1 MTSSGSAR
9 LDRRAFLIALGLVPA
24 AAALAACGTADS
36 TPKALTGPDLAGVD
50 DAVRVQD
57 DLYRH
62 VNGKWLKE
70 YQLPPDKPA
79 FGAISEANE
88 RTLNQLRE
96 IIDGIKDPKPGS
108 DAQKI
113 RDLYDARV
121 DWDTVEKLGM
131 TPLQGLFDQVDKA
144 ATKPDLAKVMGALP
158 IGGLIGIGVSIDRK
172 NSNVYIPGVS
182 QSGIGLEEDYY
193 SKPQYADKLAAYRV
207 YLESIAKGAG
217 FADPAGMAQRMLD
230 LETRI
235 ASVFWDKVRRRDAD
249 ASYNRMTWAQLT
261 ELGKGFDFE
270 PWLAGCTDRPKDL
283 FAEVVVAQPSYITAA
298 GQIWADTDIAI
309 WRDYLK
315 LSVVRA
321 YAPYL
326 PIAINDAYFQFAGR
340 VMRGQQERQ
349 ERWKYGVNLV
359 NSSLPES
366 MGKLYVDKHFP
377 ASSKDEVKR
386 MVDDLLA
393 AYRENFRTSSWM
405 TQPTRDAALTKLD
418 KMRVKIGYPD
428 KWDDYSKLTIT
439 RGQLVQSLLAI
450 NAFNNKK
457 DWDRLGGPVDKSEW
471 GMSPQTVNAYYSPPN
486 NEIVFPAAYLQPP
499 YFDSDAQLAVNF
511 GAVGAT
517 IGHEI
522 GHGFDDQ
529 GRKYDSDGN
538 LRDWWTPEDKAAF
551 EARAAKVVAQY
562 DGLVPEGVSP
572 QNTVNGKL
580 TLGENLADLR
590 GFQIA
595 LAAYRLAEKRAGN
608 DNPDFQSMFLSWARG
623 WRSKQTPELTAEG
636 LSDPHSPDEFRCNEV
651 VRNLPEFYGTFG
663 VKPEDKLFLAEDKR
677 VTF

>member
-1 MTSSGSAR
+1 M
-9 LDRRAFLIALGLVPA
+9 DRRAFLIALGLVPA
-24 AAALAACGTADS
+24 AAALAACGTDS

-88 RTLNQLRE
+88 RTLNQLRD

-131 TPLQGLFDQVDKA
+131 TPLQELFDQVDKA
-144 ATKPDLAKVMGALP
+144 ATKADLAKVMGALP

-172 NSNVYIPGVS
+172 NSSAYIPAIS
-182 QSGIGLEEDYY
+182 QSGIGLDEDYY
-193 SKPQYADKLAAYRV
+193 SKPQYAEKLAAYRV
-207 YLESIAKGAG
+207 YMEAIAKGAG
-217 FADPAGMAQRMLD
+217 FADPTGMAQRVFD

-235 ASVFWDKVRRRDAD
+235 AATFWDRVRTRDAD

-261 ELGKGFDFE
+261 ELGKGFDFD

-283 FAEVVVAQPSYITAA
+283 FAEVVVGQPSYITTA
-298 GQIWADTDIAI
+298 GQIWASTDIAI

-315 LSVVRA
+315 LSLVRA

-326 PIAINDAYFQFAGR
+326 PIAINDAYFEFAGR
-340 VMRGQQERQ
+340 VMRGQQQRS
-349 ERWKYGVNLV
+349 ERWKYGVNLA
-359 NSSLPES
+359 NSQLPES
-366 MGKLYVDKHFP
+366 LGKLYVDKHFP
-377 ASSKDEVKR
+377 ASAKDEVKR
-386 MVDDLLA
+386 MVDDLMA
-393 AYRENFRTSSWM
+393 AYRENFRNSGWM
-405 TQPTRDAALTKLD
+405 TQPTRDAALAKLD

-428 KWDDYSKLTIT
+428 KWDDYSKLTVT
-439 RGQLVQSLLAI
+439 RGKLIQSLLAI

-457 DWDRLGGPVDKSEW
+457 DWDRLGTPVDKTEW

-499 YFDSDAQLAVNF
+499 YFDKDAQLAVNF

-529 GRKYDSDGN
+529 GRKYDGEGN
-538 LRDWWTPEDKAAF
+538 LREWWTPDDKAAF
-551 EARAAKVVAQY
+551 EARAAKVVAQF
-562 DGLVPEGVSP
+562 DGLVPEGLSP
-572 QNTVNGKL
+572 NDKVNGKL

-595 LAAYRLAEKRAGN
+595 LAAFRLAEKRAGN
-608 DNPDFQSMFLSWARG
+608 DNPDYQSVFLSWARG
-623 WRSKQTPELTAEG
+623 WRAKQTPQLTAEM
-636 LSDPHSPDEFRCNEV
+636 LTDTHSPDEFRCNQV
-651 VRNLPEFYGTFG
+651 VRNLPEFYAAFG
-663 VKPEDKLFLAEDKR
+663 VKDTDKLFLPEDQR

>member
-9 LDRRAFLIALGLVPA
+9 VDRRAFLIALGLVPA
-24 AAALAACGTADS
+24 AAALAACGSGTTAK
-36 TPKALTGPDLAGVD
+36 TLTGPDLSGAD
-50 DAVRVQD
+50 EAVRVQD
-57 DLYRH
+57 DLYRY
-62 VNGKWLKE
+62 VNGKWLRE

-79 FGAISEANE
+79 YGAISEANE

-96 IIDGIKDPKPGS
+96 IIDGIKDPEPGS

-131 TPLQGLFDQVDKA
+131 SPLQELFDQVDKA

-172 NSNVYIPGVS
+172 NSNAYIPGIS
-182 QSGIGLEEDYY
+182 QSGLGLEEDYY
-193 SKPQYADKLAAYRV
+193 SKPQYAEKLKGYRV
-207 YLESIAKGAG
+207 YLEAIAKGAG
-217 FADPAGMAQRMLD
+217 FADPSGMAQRILD

-235 ASVFWDKVRRRDAD
+235 AAVFWDRVRRRDAD
-249 ASYNRMTWAQLT
+249 ASYNRMTWQQLT
-261 ELGKGFDFE
+261 ELGRGFDFE

-283 FAEVVVAQPSYITAA
+283 FAEVIVAQPSYITAA

-366 MGKLYVDKHFP
+366 LGKLYVDKHFP
-377 ASSKDEVKR
+377 ASAKDEVKR
-386 MVDDLLA
+386 MVDDLLN
-393 AYRENFRTSSWM
+393 AYRENFRTSAWM
-405 TQPTRDAALTKLD
+405 TQPTRDAALAKLD

-428 KWDDYSKLTIT
+428 KWDDYSKLTVT
-439 RGQLVQSLLAI
+439 RGKLVQSLLAI

-457 DWDRLGGPVDKSEW
+457 DWDRLGKPVDKSEW

-499 YFDSDAQLAVNF
+499 YFDKDAQLAVNF

-529 GRKYDSDGN
+529 GRKYDGDGN

-551 EARAAKVVAQY
+551 EARAAKVVAQF

-572 QNTVNGKL
+572 ENKVNGKL

-590 GFQIA
+590 GLQIA

-608 DNPDFQSMFLSWARG
+608 DNPDYRTMFLSWARG
-623 WRSKQTPELTAEG
+623 WRAKQTPELTAEG
-636 LSDPHSPDEFRCNEV
+636 LSDTHSPDEFRCNQV
-651 VRNLPEFYGTFG
+651 VRNLPEFYSTFG
-663 VKPEDKLFLAEDKR
+663 VTSGDKLFMPEDQR

>member
-24 AAALAACGTADS
+24 AAALASCGRDS
-36 TPKALTGPDLAGVD
+36 TPKQPTGPDLSGAD

-62 VNGKWLKE
+62 VNGKWLRE
-70 YQLPPDKPA
+70 YQLPPDKTS

-88 RTLNQLRE
+88 RTESQLRE
-96 IIDGIKDPKPGS
+96 IVEGIKDPKDGT

-131 TPLQGLFDQVDKA
+131 TPLQDLFDQIDKA

-158 IGGLIGIGVSIDRK
+158 IGGLIGLGVSIDSK
-172 NSNVYIPGVS
+172 HSDKYVPIVA
-182 QSGIGLEEDYY
+182 QSGTGLGEEYY
-193 SKPQYADKLAAYRV
+193 RKPQYAQKLAAYRP
-207 YLESIAKGAG
+207 YLEKIAAGAG
-217 FADPAGMAQRMLD
+217 FADPAGMAQRVLD

-235 ASVFWDKVRRRDAD
+235 AAGMWDKVRNRDAE
-249 ASYNRMTWAQLT
+249 ATYNRMTWAQLT
-261 ELGKGFDFE
+261 ELGRGFDWE
-270 PWLAGCTDRPKDL
+270 PWLAGSTDRPKEL
-283 FAEVVVAQPSYITAA
+283 FAELVVRQPSFITAA
-298 GQIWADTDIAI
+298 AQLWNEVDIAV

-315 LSVVRA
+315 IYLVRG
-321 YAPYL
+321 YAKYL
-326 PIAINDAYFQFAGR
+326 PKAINDANFDFFGT
-340 VMRGQQERQ
+340 VMQGQQQRQ
-349 ERWKYGVNLV
+349 ERWRYGIDIVNGE
-359 NSSLPES
+359 LPDLL
-366 MGKLYVDKHFP
+366 GKLYVDKHFP
-377 ASSKDEVKR
+377 ASAKEEVKR
-386 MVDDLLA
+386 MVDDLLT
-393 AYRENFRTSSWM
+393 AYRENFRDNGWM
-405 TQPTRDAALTKLD
+405 SHPTRDAALTKLD

-439 RGQLVQSLLAI
+439 RGKLIESLRAV
-450 NAFNNKK
+450 NAFSSKK
-457 DWDRLGGPVDKSEW
+457 DMDRLGTPVDKSEW

-499 YFDSDAQLAVNF
+499 YFDKDATLAVNF

-529 GRKYDSDGN
+529 GSKYDADGN
-538 LRDWWTPEDKAAF
+538 LKDWWTPEDRAAF
-551 EARAAKVVAQY
+551 EARAQKVVGQY
-562 DGLVPEGVSP
+562 DGLVPEGLTGEHKVD
-572 QNTVNGKL
+572 GKL

-595 LAAYRLAEKRAGN
+595 LAAYRIAEKRAGN
-608 DNPDFQSMFLSWARG
+608 DNPDFQSVFLSWSRG
-623 WRSKQTPELTAEG
+623 WRSKQTPELTAEL
-636 LSDPHSPDEFRCNEV
+636 LSDPHSPDEFRCNQV
-651 VRNLPEFYGTFG
+651 VRNLTEFYNTFG
-663 VKPEDKLFLAEDKR
+663 VKEGDKLFLAQDQR